1 VPSGTLAIVQVTPLT
16 VVQDK
21 PLLSVAR
28 APPLDGPFTVTV
40 IVLDVAALAV
50 RVTAVAVVMVEL
62 VVNEADVPVT
72 YPVADPVRV

>member
-1 VPSGTLAIVQVTPLT
+1 MPSGTLAIVQVTPLT

-40 IVLDVAALAV
+40 IVLDAAV
-50 RVTAVAVVMVEL
+50 RVTAAVGVPEL
-62 VVNEADVPVT
+62 VVTDAVLVA

>member
-1 VPSGTLAIVQVTPLT
+1 MPSGTLAIVQVTPLT

-40 IVLDVAALAV
+40 IVLDVAALA
-50 RVTAVAVVMVEL
+50 
-62 VVNEADVPVT
+62 
-72 YPVADPVRV
+72 

>member
-1 VPSGTLAIVQVTPLT
+1 MPSGTLAIVQVTPLT

-50 RVTAVAVVMVEL
+50 RVTDAVVVLEL
-62 VVNEADVPVT
+62 VVNEVEVLVV

>member
-1 VPSGTLAIVQVTPLT
+1 MPSGTLAIVQITPLT

-40 IVLDVAALAV
+40 IVLDVAALAA
-50 RVTAVAVVMVEL
+50 RVTAAVVVLEL
-62 VVNEADVPVT
+62 VVTDEVLVT

>member
-1 VPSGTLAIVQVTPLT
+1 MPSGTLAIVQVTPLT

-50 RVTAVAVVMVEL
+50 RVTAVAVVMVDL
-62 VVNEADVPVT
+62 VVNESDVVVW

>member
-1 VPSGTLAIVQVTPLT
+1 MPSGTLAIVQVVPLT

-50 RVTAVAVVMVEL
+50 RVTDAVVVLEL
-62 VVNEADVPVT
+62 VVNEVEVLVV
-72 YPVADPVRV
+72 YPVADPLRV

>member
-1 VPSGTLAIVQVTPLT
+1 MPSGTLAIVQDVPPT
-16 VVQDK
+16 VVQDE

-28 APPLDGPFTVTV
+28 APPLDGPVTETV

-50 RVTAVAVVMVEL
+50 RATDAVAAPEL
-62 VVNEADVPVT
+62 VVNDSDVLVA

>member
-1 VPSGTLAIVQVTPLT
+1 MPSGTLAIVQVTPLT

-40 IVLDVAALAV
+40 IILDVAALAA
-50 RVTAVAVVMVEL
+50 RVTAAVVVLEL
-62 VVNEADVPVT
+62 VVNDDEVVVT

>member
-1 VPSGTLAIVQVTPLT
+1 MPSGTLAIVQITPLT

-40 IVLDVAALAV
+40 IVLDVAALGV

-62 VVNEADVPVT
+62 VVNEVDVLVS

>member
-50 RVTAVAVVMVEL
+50 RVTDAVVVLEL
-62 VVNEADVPVT
+62 VVNEVEVLVV
-72 YPVADPVRV
+72 YPVADPLRV

>member
-1 VPSGTLAIVQVTPLT
+1 MPSGTLAIVQVPALP

-28 APPLDGPFTVTV
+28 APLDGPFTVTV
-40 IVLDVAALAV
+40 IVLDAAV
-50 RVTAVAVVMVEL
+50 RVTAAVVVLEL
-62 VVNEADVPVT
+62 VVNEVEVLVT

>member
-1 VPSGTLAIVQVTPLT
+1 MPSGTLAIVQVTPLT

-50 RVTAVAVVMVEL
+50 RVTAAVVVLEL
-62 VVNEADVPVT
+62 VVYEVEVLVT

>member
-1 VPSGTLAIVQVTPLT
+1 LAIVQVTPLT

-40 IVLDVAALAV
+40 IILDVAALAA
-50 RVTAVAVVMVEL
+50 RVTAAVVVLEL
-62 VVNEADVPVT
+62 VVNDDEVVVT

>member
-1 VPSGTLAIVQVTPLT
+1 MQVTPLT

-40 IVLDVAALAV
+40 IVLDVAALAK
-50 RVTAVAVVMVEL
+50 RVTAAAVVLEL
-62 VVNEADVPVT
+62 VVN
-72 YPVADPVRV
+72 

>member
-1 VPSGTLAIVQVTPLT
+1 MPSGTLAIVQVTPLT

-40 IVLDVAALAV
+40 IVLDVAALAK
-50 RVTAVAVVMVEL
+50 RVTAAAVVLEL
-62 VVNEADVPVT
+62 VVN
-72 YPVADPVRV
+72 